1 MKDNW
6 TDKLPSLMEGYEE
19 AAPEGLWDAVQA
31 GVARPKVVLWPWVAG
46 LVAAAAAIVL
56 AVFLWRPMPSA
67 IPADAPFGLLTVPS
81 ERLADVTP
89 AKPTPRAPKGPISCT
104 NPSETETRAPEGPIS
119 CTSPEIPDKPQQ
131 EPASEPVL
139 EPAEWPA
146 EPQPWPEPEQSARK
160 PRRKAGRVEITVTSG
175 AMLLAQAPGTVTK
188 SYGVA
193 YNPGMGNAAPMVKS
207 DITTRMLSR
216 NRETTTESQ
225 HRRLP
230 RISLGVSYE
239 FIPRWSV
246 GTGITYSSLRSDYI
260 ALSGTTETRTVRH
273 LHYLGVPL
281 NIQYRAWEW
290 KGFSLYL
297 SGGPMVERAVGARV
311 ETNSYVSGK
320 LASEQGESISCKDWF
335 WSLNAGAGLQFKI
348 TRKGALYVQPGLSW
362 HMPGGDHIESSYT
375 ARPLSFEMDFG
386 ARWTF

>member
-31 GVARPKVVLWPWVAG
+31 GVARPKVVWWPWVAG
-46 LVAAAAAIVL
+46 VVAAAAVIVL

-67 IPADAPFGLLTVPS
+67 IPADAPFGLLPVPS

-104 NPSETETRAPEGPIS
+104 NPAETDPRAPEEADS
-119 CTSPEIPDKPQQ
+119 CSDP
-131 EPASEPVL
+131 EPAPEPEL
-139 EPAEWPA
+139 EPAVEPVP

-160 PRRKAGRVEITVTSG
+160 PRRKTGRVEITVTSG
-175 AMLLAQAPGTVTK
+175 GMLLAQAPGTVTK

-230 RISLGVSYE
+230 RISLSVSYE

-246 GTGITYSSLRSDYI
+246 GTGITYSSLRSDYT

-281 NIQYRAWEW
+281 NLQYRAWEW

-320 LASEQGESISCKDWF
+320 LASEQQESISCKDWF
-335 WSLNAGAGLQFKI
+335 WSFNAGAGLQFKL

>member
-1 MKDNW
+1 
-6 TDKLPSLMEGYEE
+6 MEGYQE

-31 GVARPKVVLWPWVAG
+31 GVARPKVVWWPWVAG

-56 AVFLWRPMPSA
+56 ALFLWRPMPSA
-67 IPADAPFGLLTVPS
+67 IPADAPFGLLTVPA
-81 ERLADVTP
+81 ERLADVTL
-89 AKPTPRAPKGPISCT
+89 AKPTP
-104 NPSETETRAPEGPIS
+104 RAPEGPIS
-119 CTSPEIPDKPQQ
+119 CSNPAETETRAPKEPDPCTN
-131 EPASEPVL
+131 PSEPSQP
-139 EPAEWPA
+139 EPVAEPQPWP
-146 EPQPWPEPEQSARK
+146 ERPQPWPEPEQSARK
-160 PRRKAGRVEITVTSG
+160 PRRKTGRVEITVTSG
-175 AMLLAQAPGTVTK
+175 GMLLAQAPGTVTK

-246 GTGITYSSLRSDYI
+246 GTGITYSSLRSDYT

-297 SGGPMVERAVGARV
+297 SGGPMLESAVGASV

-320 LASEQGESISCKDWF
+320 LASEQSESISCKDWF

-348 TRKGALYVQPGLSW
+348 ARETALYLQPGLSW
-362 HMPGGDHIESSYT
+362 HIPGGHHIESSYT

>member
-19 AAPEGLWDAVQA
+19 AAPEGLWEAVQA
-31 GVARPKVVLWPWVAG
+31 GVARPKVVWWPWVAG
-46 LVAAAAAIVL
+46 VVAAAAAIVL

-81 ERLADVTP
+81 ERLADVTS
-89 AKPTPRAPKGPISCT
+89 AKPTPRAPKGPISCS
-104 NPSETETRAPEGPIS
+104 NPSETETRAPEGPVS
-119 CTSPEIPDKPQQ
+119 CTNP
-131 EPASEPVL
+131 EPAPEPEL
-139 EPAEWPA
+139 EPAVEPVPG
-146 EPQPWPEPEQSARK
+146 PQPWPEPEQSARK
-160 PRRKAGRVEITVTSG
+160 PRRKTGRVEITVTSG
-175 AMLLAQAPGTVTK
+175 GMLLAQAPGTVTK

-230 RISLGVSYE
+230 RISLGISYE

-246 GTGITYSSLRSDYI
+246 GTGITYSSLRSDYT

-281 NIQYRAWEW
+281 NLQYRAWEW

-297 SGGPMVERAVGARV
+297 SGGPMVERALGARV

-320 LASEQGESISCKDWF
+320 LASEQQESISCKDWF
-335 WSLNAGAGLQFKI
+335 WSLNAGAGLQFKL

-362 HMPGGDHIESSYT
+362 HIPGGDHIESSYT